1 MAGFLDSLKARCEVV
16 ELDGGRDY
24 RGGVEGVEVEERVKW
39 FTDNSAGFELAW
51 NAEIEGKQGEF
62 VQCGRLISAHD

>member
-24 RGGVEGVEVEERVKW
+24 RGGVEGVERDERVKW
-39 FTDNSAGFELAW
+39 FTDNSAEFELAW
-51 NAEIEGKQGEF
+51 NAAVDGEQGASRDPVSEIHG
-62 VQCGRLISAHD
+62 

>member
-24 RGGVEGVEVEERVKW
+24 RGGVEGVETEQTVKW

-51 NAEIEGKQGEF
+51 NNEIDGKKGKS
-62 VQCGRLISAHD
+62 I